1 MLCCETLLCM
11 MAYYSTS
18 FKTYYFAIFTYYLL
32 NIYLTHP
39 VKQKKKKKHVIF
51 AFILFVFDKL
61 IIILHTFVPMICY
74 SAKSFDCGNQ

>member
-1 MLCCETLLCM
+1 M

-39 VKQKKKKKHVIF
+39 IKQKKKNTRNIC
-51 AFILFVFDKL
+51 IDLIIIVFDKL

-74 SAKSFDCGNQ
+74 SAKSFDCVNL